1 MTEKTYDAFLSITEN
16 DGEEV
21 KKIEFKNSNATKE
34 DIEFFLKNVLNLF
47 RIKLQ

>member
-1 MTEKTYDAFLSITEN
+1 MSETYEVFLSITGT